1 MPLVVPALRL
11 FMLFLNVYETFKTLK
26 IPPGSVRRGGKPSI
40 RALTQ
45 RKRDLKGCLAIWVV
59 WCCFAAYEKTFD
71 GIIGLITPFYSEIK
85 SVVILF
91 LLLTRARG
99 AEPLFLHV
107 IRPLIKPYTAT
118 LDSLLDL
125 ARLIG
130 DFLFALS
137 QVPVDYTRAWWSS

>member
-1 MPLVVPALRL
+1 MPLVVPVLRL

-26 IPPGSVRRGGKPSI
+26 IPPSSARRGGKPSV
-40 RALTQ
+40 RAMTQ

-59 WCCFAAYEKTFD
+59 WCCFSAYEKTFD

-85 SVVILF
+85 SVAMLF

-107 IRPLIKPYTAT
+107 IRPLVKPYTAT
-118 LDSLLDL
+118 LDSLLEL
-125 ARLIG
+125 VGMIG
-130 DFLFALS
+130 DFLFALL
-137 QVPVDYTRAWWSS
+137 QVPIEFALSWWPS